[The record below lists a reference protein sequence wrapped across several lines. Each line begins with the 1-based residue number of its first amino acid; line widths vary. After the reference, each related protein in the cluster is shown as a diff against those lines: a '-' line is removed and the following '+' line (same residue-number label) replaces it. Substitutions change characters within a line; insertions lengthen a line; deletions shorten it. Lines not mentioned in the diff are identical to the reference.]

1 MPFLLR
7 RGDLLVVNDTKVLH
21 GRLRATRA
29 TGGAVEVFL
38 LSPLPEAGAAGEER
52 WEALARPSKRLSEG
66 EEFEVGGALRVRLE
80 RRLDEGRWEVL
91 LSGGGVP
98 VAKALERAGE
108 VPLPP
113 YIRRRPGDPAA
124 KEDAVR
130 YQTVYARNPG
140 SVAAPTAGLHFDEDL
155 LGELATAGV
164 GVARVTL
171 SVGYGTFSPI
181 RTEEVEAYAIHPER
195 YRLPPE
201 TAAEINAARGR
212 GGRVVAVGT
221 TSVRTLE
228 TCAAEDGTV
237 APSDGDDAEVHLPRL
252 PVPGGGRPRD
262 ELPPSALQP
271 PRPGDGV
278 RRRGRG
284 AGGVPG
290 SGGAGIPLLQ
300 LRRRDVHLLRSLTL
314 RFTVEARDG
323 GTAARA
329 GTISTERG
337 SLRTPAFMPVG
348 TAATVKGV
356 WPDQLREM
364 GYGCILGNTYHLY
377 LRPGHERIRGQGGL
391 HRFMG
396 WDRLILT
403 DSGGFQVFSLSALRK
418 VSDEA
423 VTFRSHLDG
432 SAHTLTPELA
442 VAVQEALGSD
452 VRMALDECVEYP
464 AGREEVE
471 EAVRRTT
478 LWATR
483 SLAARTFEGG
493 GMFGIVQGGMFP
505 DLRRRSVEEICAL
518 PFQGFAIGGVSVGEG
533 KELQRETVAGTAP
546 MLPASMPRYLMGVGT
561 PADILFAIARGVDL
575 FDCVLPTRNA
585 RNGMMFTS
593 AGHGIDQAG
602 PVRGRSPFRRTSGAT
617 APRAAASPARTCAT
631 STSSGRCW
639 GRWR

>member
-1 MPFLLR
+1 M
-7 RGDLLVVNDTKVLH
+7 
-21 GRLRATRA
+21 
-29 TGGAVEVFL
+29 
-38 LSPLPEAGAAGEER
+38 
-52 WEALARPSKRLSEG
+52 
-66 EEFEVGGALRVRLE
+66 
-80 RRLDEGRWEVL
+80 
-91 LSGGGVP
+91 
-98 VAKALERAGE
+98 
-108 VPLPP
+108 
-113 YIRRRPGDPAA
+113 
-124 KEDAVR
+124 
-130 YQTVYARNPG
+130 
-140 SVAAPTAGLHFDEDL
+140 
-155 LGELATAGV
+155 
-164 GVARVTL
+164 
-171 SVGYGTFSPI
+171 
-181 RTEEVEAYAIHPER
+181 
-195 YRLPPE
+195 
-201 TAAEINAARGR
+201 
-212 GGRVVAVGT
+212 
-221 TSVRTLE
+221 
-228 TCAAEDGTV
+228 
-237 APSDGDDAEVHLPRL
+237 
-252 PVPGGGRPRD
+252 
-262 ELPPSALQP
+262 
-271 PRPGDGV
+271 
-278 RRRGRG
+278 
-284 AGGVPG
+284 
-290 SGGAGIPLLQ
+290 
-300 LRRRDVHLLRSLTL
+300 TL
-314 RFTVEARDG
+314 RFTVEATDG

-329 GTISTERG
+329 GTISTDRG

-377 LRPGHERIRGQGGL
+377 LRPGHGRIRAQGGL

-432 SAHTLTPELA
+432 SAHALTPELA

-452 VRMALDECVEYP
+452 VRMALDECVSFP
-464 AGREEVE
+464 AGRGEVE

-546 MLPASMPRYLMGVGT
+546 LLPASLPRYLMGVGT
-561 PADILFAIARGVDL
+561 PADIVFAIARGVDL

-593 AGHGIDQAG
+593 AGPVSIKQARYADD
-602 PVRGRSPFRRTSGAT
+602 PLP
-617 APRAAASPARTCAT
+617 PD
-631 STSSGRCW
+631 GRCDCPTCR
-639 GRWR
+639 GFSRAYLRHLYLQREMLGSMAMTVHNLHYYARLMRRAREAISRGNFGELVKESVVSENE

>member
-1 MPFLLR
+1 M
-7 RGDLLVVNDTKVLH
+7 
-21 GRLRATRA
+21 
-29 TGGAVEVFL
+29 
-38 LSPLPEAGAAGEER
+38 
-52 WEALARPSKRLSEG
+52 
-66 EEFEVGGALRVRLE
+66 
-80 RRLDEGRWEVL
+80 
-91 LSGGGVP
+91 
-98 VAKALERAGE
+98 
-108 VPLPP
+108 
-113 YIRRRPGDPAA
+113 
-124 KEDAVR
+124 
-130 YQTVYARNPG
+130 
-140 SVAAPTAGLHFDEDL
+140 
-155 LGELATAGV
+155 
-164 GVARVTL
+164 
-171 SVGYGTFSPI
+171 
-181 RTEEVEAYAIHPER
+181 
-195 YRLPPE
+195 
-201 TAAEINAARGR
+201 
-212 GGRVVAVGT
+212 
-221 TSVRTLE
+221 
-228 TCAAEDGTV
+228 
-237 APSDGDDAEVHLPRL
+237 
-252 PVPGGGRPRD
+252 
-262 ELPPSALQP
+262 
-271 PRPGDGV
+271 
-278 RRRGRG
+278 
-284 AGGVPG
+284 
-290 SGGAGIPLLQ
+290 
-300 LRRRDVHLLRSLTL
+300 TL

-329 GTISTERG
+329 GMISTERG

-364 GYGCILGNTYHLY
+364 GYGCILANTYHLY

-423 VTFRSHLDG
+423 VTFRSHFDG

-483 SLAARTFEGG
+483 SLAARTSGDG

-518 PFQGFAIGGVSVGEG
+518 PFQGFAIGGVSVCEG
-533 KELQRETVAGTAP
+533 KELQRETVDGTAP

-593 AGHGIDQAG
+593 AG
-602 PVRGRSPFRRTSGAT
+602 PVSIKQVRYADDSLPPDERCDCPTCRGFSRAYLRHLYLRREMLGSMAMTVHNLHFY
-617 APRAAASPARTCAT
+617 ARMMRKAREAICRGNFGELMKE
-631 STSSGRCW
+631 SVVSENE
-639 GRWR
+639 

>member
-1 MPFLLR
+1 
-7 RGDLLVVNDTKVLH
+7 
-21 GRLRATRA
+21 
-29 TGGAVEVFL
+29 
-38 LSPLPEAGAAGEER
+38 
-52 WEALARPSKRLSEG
+52 
-66 EEFEVGGALRVRLE
+66 
-80 RRLDEGRWEVL
+80 
-91 LSGGGVP
+91 
-98 VAKALERAGE
+98 
-108 VPLPP
+108 
-113 YIRRRPGDPAA
+113 
-124 KEDAVR
+124 
-130 YQTVYARNPG
+130 
-140 SVAAPTAGLHFDEDL
+140 
-155 LGELATAGV
+155 
-164 GVARVTL
+164 
-171 SVGYGTFSPI
+171 
-181 RTEEVEAYAIHPER
+181 
-195 YRLPPE
+195 
-201 TAAEINAARGR
+201 
-212 GGRVVAVGT
+212 
-221 TSVRTLE
+221 
-228 TCAAEDGTV
+228 
-237 APSDGDDAEVHLPRL
+237 
-252 PVPGGGRPRD
+252 
-262 ELPPSALQP
+262 
-271 PRPGDGV
+271 
-278 RRRGRG
+278 
-284 AGGVPG
+284 
-290 SGGAGIPLLQ
+290 
-300 LRRRDVHLLRSLTL
+300 LTL

-329 GTISTERG
+329 GTISIDRG
-337 SLRTPAFMPVG
+337 ILCTPAFMLVG
-348 TAATVKGV
+348 TVVMVKGV

-377 LRPGHERIRGQGGL
+377 LRPGHERIRSQGGL

-478 LWATR
+478 LWAAR
-483 SLAARTFEGG
+483 SLSARTFEGG

-546 MLPASMPRYLMGVGT
+546 MLPELMPRYLMGVGT

-593 AGHGIDQAG
+593 AGPVTIKQARYADDSLPPDERCDCPTCRVFSRAYLRLLYLQREMLG
-602 PVRGRSPFRRTSGAT
+602 SMAMTVHNLHFYARMMRRAREAISRGNFGEVVKESVVSENE
-617 APRAAASPARTCAT
+617 
-631 STSSGRCW
+631 
-639 GRWR
+639 